1 MKTVGQSLS
10 HTQRVHIVDEC
21 QRNVAAHGAPRVR
34 AVARKLG
41 HTRRVVQRWWD
52 RRHLPEATAEK
63 NRGRPVHKSFATDT
77 AIDAAVAECEDL
89 EPGEHAS
96 EAAAKLC
103 CTTRTLYNHTHS
115 LMNWLY
121 PPRQH
126 VRADTPVTRQ
136 KRKDFA
142 DGALTKNTDPK
153 RRRLKKKFK
162 NATWL
167 DHKIVTE
174 FGLNRS
180 HQRQARR

>member
-1 MKTVGQSLS
+1 
-10 HTQRVHIVDEC
+10 
-21 QRNVAAHGAPRVR
+21 
-34 AVARKLG
+34 
-41 HTRRVVQRWWD
+41 
-52 RRHLPEATAEK
+52 
-63 NRGRPVHKSFATDT
+63 
-77 AIDAAVAECEDL
+77 
-89 EPGEHAS
+89 
-96 EAAAKLC
+96 
-103 CTTRTLYNHTHS
+103 
-115 LMNWLY
+115 MNWLY